1 MSIWALLCAFG
12 SLLLWGIAALLAWQS
27 HKKESG
33 KRQLKPNALPE
44 ALKEWLLIRAPLEAA
59 RRTGMLERFQL
70 PLAGFHARLLV
81 LKGQGWGIV
90 ETERYVAQAVGL
102 GWTAW
107 TASALLALLSH
118 EGALLAFGAIIGIML
133 PVAKYRESG
142 QQMERRRQDMVLAL
156 PDVLGKLM
164 LLVGAGET
172 VQRAIIRC
180 VEGREESAS
189 DSHIKGKKPRK
200 KAKLVHPL
208 YAEWTR
214 MVRSLENGQ
223 SFAQAIEAFSRRC
236 AVQEASMFAT
246 VVLLHYRKGGDRFV
260 LALKEL
266 SFSLWEKRKAT
277 ARMRG
282 EEASSKLVFPLA
294 GIFFL
299 LLIAVAAPA
308 VLMMP

>member
-1 MSIWALLCAFG
+1 MLKE
-12 SLLLWGIAALLAWQS
+12 LLLVC
-27 HKKESG
+27 
-33 KRQLKPNALPE
+33 
-44 ALKEWLLIRAPLEAA
+44 APLEAA
-59 RRTGMLERFQL
+59 RRTGLLERLQL
-70 PLAGFHARLLV
+70 PLAGVHVRLSV
-81 LKGQGWGIV
+81 LRGQSWGFAD
-90 ETERYVAQAVGL
+90 TERYAAQAIGL
-102 GWTAW
+102 GWMAW
-107 TASALLALLSH
+107 TCSAILAALAQ
-118 EGALLAFGAIIGIML
+118 EGALLALGAMIGVML
-133 PVAKYRESG
+133 PLAKYREVA

-180 VEGREESAS
+180 ADGREDVTGSS
-189 DSHIKGKKPRK
+189 INKGKKRK
-200 KAKLVHPL
+200 KAKLEHPL
-208 YAEWTR
+208 HVEWTR
-214 MVRSLENGQ
+214 MIRSLENGQ
-223 SFAQAIEAFSRRC
+223 SFAQSIEAFSRRC